1 MNILSLFDGIS
12 CGRVALDRAGIP
24 VNKYYASE
32 IDKTAIKISQ
42 SNHIFYCVNEQCLAV
57 ISFGKAQSM
66 KLAVNKFN
74 KRKG

>member
-1 MNILSLFDGIS
+1 MNSNTLKKCPFCGNS
-12 CGRVALDRAGIP
+12 CDVVPGLNQITFF
-24 VNKYYASE
+24 S
-32 IDKTAIKISQ
+32 
-42 SNHIFYCVNEQCLAV
+42 CVNEQCLAV

>member
-1 MNILSLFDGIS
+1 MSDKELKKCPFFVNS
-12 CGRVALDRAGIP
+12 CDVVSGLNQITFF
-24 VNKYYASE
+24 S
-32 IDKTAIKISQ
+32 
-42 SNHIFYCVNEQCLAV
+42 CVNEQCLAV